1 MSPDKE
7 NWAKGMRNLRRM
19 NIVHAYENG
28 SRTSTDV
35 YKRSK
40 VEVPRQRVQCFVQ
53 SCHLVDRLN
62 MGRTH
67 VVSLSLLDGTS
78 AESTP
83 ELIQLGLKNL
93 LLPSNSTR
101 IMKLY
106 IHPSIKYV

>member
-7 NWAKGMRNLRRM
+7 SWAKGMRNLRRM

-28 SRTSTDV
+28 PRTDV
-35 YKRSK
+35 YRRSEVK
-40 VEVPRQRVQCFVQ
+40 VPRQRVQCFVQ

-62 MGRTH
+62 TGRTH
-67 VVSLSLLDGTS
+67 VVSLSLFDGTS
-78 AESTP
+78 AGSTP